1 MSKTLAAVLA
11 CVGWTCAQAAVG
23 DLTADTIFV
32 NGKIVTLDARS
43 SVRKAMAVKDG
54 RIVAL
59 SDSAAAPDL
68 RDWQGRSTRVI
79 DLRGRTVI
87 PGLIDSH
94 IHAIRAALSFST
106 EVNWIGAKSLDEA
119 LARMRAAAKAAK
131 PGEWLI
137 VAGGWTPEQF
147 REKRRPTQA
156 ELVAAAPEN
165 PVYVQLFYS
174 WAILTPKGL
183 EALRLAEDKDVPANG
198 KLERDAAG
206 RPTGGVT
213 GTQGTI
219 IGLFAK
225 LPKPTFEQQVEG
237 TKKFFGELN
246 RLGLT
251 GVLDPGG
258 FGMAPPA
265 YRALFKV
272 WRDGALTLRVAYS
285 YFAQDRGRELDDFK
299 AMTQLMPMGLG
310 DEWLRFNGIGENVF
324 WGAYNVDAPDEAA
337 RERFVEILRWAA
349 QNRMSVNVHW
359 QNDKSVAVAL
369 DAFERVDREI
379 PIAPLRWAIAHLNDA
394 SPASLERMK
403 SLGVAWAMQ
412 DAMVYEGEERLK
424 DQGEAAVHRMPPLVT
439 AKKIGVR
446 IAAGTDAHRVASYNP
461 WAALQWMQ
469 DGKTVGGTALRDA
482 AEAPSREDALRMY
495 TLGSAWLAHAE
506 RERGSIEVGK
516 LADFAVLSKDYFAVP
531 VAEIGGIE
539 SLMTVVG
546 GKTLYAA
553 PPFANGR
560 P

>member
-1 MSKTLAAVLA
+1 MKKTLAAVLA
-11 CVGWTCAQAAVG
+11 CAAWAHAPVAAAEP
-23 DLTADTIFV
+23 ADTIFV
-32 NGKIVTLDARS
+32 NARIVTLDSRS
-43 SVRKAMAVKDG
+43 SVRKAMAVRNG
-54 RIVAL
+54 RIVAM

-68 RDWQGRSTRVI
+68 RAYQGRQTRVI
-79 DLRGRTVI
+79 DLRGRAVI

-94 IHAIRAALSFST
+94 MHAIRAALSFST
-106 EVNWIGAKSLDEA
+106 EVNWIGAKSLDDA
-119 LARMRAAAKAAK
+119 LGRLRAAAKAAK
-131 PGEWLI
+131 PGDWLI

-156 ELVAAAPEN
+156 ELLAAAPDN

-183 EALRLAEDKDVPANG
+183 EALGLAEDKDVPANG
-198 KLERDAAG
+198 RLERGADG
-206 RPTGGVT
+206 RPNGGVT

-219 IGLFAK
+219 VALFAK
-225 LPKPTFEQQVEG
+225 LPKPSFEQQVEG
-237 TKKFFGELN
+237 TKQFFLELN

-265 YRALFKV
+265 YRALFRV
-272 WRDGALTLRVAYS
+272 WRDGGLTLRVAYS

-310 DEWLRFNGIGENVF
+310 DDWLRFNGIGENVF
-324 WGAYNVDAPDEAA
+324 WGAYNVDAPDDAA

-369 DAFERVDREI
+369 DAFERVNSEI

-412 DAMVYEGEERLK
+412 DAMYYEGEDRLK
-424 DQGEAAVHRMPPLVT
+424 ENGEAAVRRMPPLVT
-439 AKKIGVR
+439 ATKIGVR
-446 IAAGTDAHRVASYNP
+446 IGAGTDAHRVASYNP

-469 DGKTVGGTALRDA
+469 DGRTAGGAALHDP
-482 AEAPSREDALRMY
+482 AETPSREEALRWY
-495 TLGSAWLAHAE
+495 TQGSAWLAHAE
-506 RERGSIEVGK
+506 RDRGSLEVGK
-516 LADFAVLSKDYFAVP
+516 LADFAVLSKDYLTVP
-531 VAEIGGIE
+531 VAEIGSIE
-539 SLMTVVG
+539 SVMTVVG
-546 GKTLYAA
+546 GKIVYEAK
-553 PPFANGR
+553 R
-560 P
+560 